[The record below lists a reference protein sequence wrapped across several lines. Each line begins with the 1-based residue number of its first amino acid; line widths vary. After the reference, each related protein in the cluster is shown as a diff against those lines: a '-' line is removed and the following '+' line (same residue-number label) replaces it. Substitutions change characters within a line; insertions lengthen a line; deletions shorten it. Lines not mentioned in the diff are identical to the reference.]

1 MENQSIEPL
10 APGQPAAI
18 GGEGMLVEQPAEHA
32 VFPPF
37 DSTTYASQFVW
48 LVITFAALYY
58 LMAKIAIPRIAGILA
73 DRRARI
79 AGDLEAAEQARTR
92 SEEAMAG
99 DEKALASARA
109 NAGEIAEEARS
120 AAKAAADTKRAG
132 IEADLAGKL
141 ATAEARIDEIKAR
154 ALSEVGA
161 IAGEATDAIVK
172 ALIEV
177 DAGKSEVDAA
187 VAASMD
193 K

>member
-18 GGEGMLVEQPAEHA
+18 GGQGALVEQPAEHA

-48 LVITFAALYY
+48 LVITFVALYY
-58 LMAKIAIPRIAGILA
+58 LMAKVAIPRIGGILA

-79 AGDLEAAEQARTR
+79 SGDLEAAEQARAR

-99 DEKALASARA
+99 YEKALAAARA
-109 NAGEIAEEARS
+109 NANSIADEAREGAKS
-120 AAKAAADTKRAG
+120 AAAAKRAG
-132 IEADLAGKL
+132 IETDLAGKL
-141 ATAEARIDEIKAR
+141 AAAEARIGEIKTR
-154 ALSEVGA
+154 ALSDVGA
-161 IAGEATDAIVK
+161 IAGEATDAIVRT
-172 ALIEV
+172 LI
-177 DAGKSEVDAA
+177 DADVARSDIDAA